1 MNVENNPLVQDE
13 ATLVQSKGKPWKELS
28 IGGTFGLLLAG
39 GGIYASGIGK
49 GADEDALLAGAQASD
64 SVRVG
69 NGNEESKVELGNY
82 PIVNVYANFFL
93 KHARFFVMM
102 SHVNHS
108 GDGGNAFLVPH
119 YPINQRV
126 FRFGISWNFF
136 N

>member
-1 MNVENNPLVQDE
+1 MPGIAQFAVQE
-13 ATLVQSKGKPWKELS
+13 
-28 IGGTFGLLLAG
+28 
-39 GGIYASGIGK
+39 
-49 GADEDALLAGAQASD
+49 
-64 SVRVG
+64 
-69 NGNEESKVELGNY
+69 NEESKVELGNY